1 MPDSETRILLTGV
14 IGQVG
19 GELLPLLQ
27 PFGSVIAADLPDF
40 DFLNP
45 ASVRRFARECRPH
58 WIVNP
63 AAYTA
68 VDKAESEPELAY
80 AINAEAPRVLGE
92 VAAELKIPV
101 IHFST
106 DYVFDGS
113 GTRSWVEIDETGPL
127 GVYGASKLAGE
138 KALAATGAAHLIF
151 RTSWVYGTRGKNF
164 LLTILPLAFQEE
176 ELRIVNDQHG
186 APTWSRDLAR
196 MVEHVM
202 RRITESSAATGA
214 SLDQT
219 VRAVE
224 GVYHAV
230 NGGETTWFGFAE
242 EFLRVAALVRPGA
255 RIARLVPIASSEYP
269 TPAKRPANSRL
280 DCSRLREVFGFEMP
294 PWQES
299 AAAVVS
305 EVLLG
310 VTSPSVRAGSSD
322 RNLH

>member
-1 MPDSETRILLTGV
+1 MPDSEKRILLTGV

-19 GELLPLLQ
+19 GELKPLLE
-27 PFGSVIAADLPDF
+27 PLGRVIAADLPEF
-40 DFLNP
+40 DFLDP
-45 ASVRRFARECRPH
+45 ASVRRFARECKPD

-92 VAAELKIPV
+92 VAAELGIPI

-106 DYVFDGS
+106 DYVFNGA
-113 GTRSWVEIDETGPL
+113 GTKPWVESDETGPL

-138 KALAATGAAHLIF
+138 QALALTGAAHLIF
-151 RTSWVYGTRGKNF
+151 RTSWVYGSRGKNF
-164 LLTILPLAFQEE
+164 LLTIVPLALQKE

-196 MVEHVM
+196 LAVHVM
-202 RRITESSAATGA
+202 GRINEASAAAGKPVEE
-214 SLDQT
+214 T
-219 VRAVE
+219 VRGVQ

-230 NGGETTWFGFAE
+230 NSGETTWYGFAQ
-242 EFLRVAALVRPGA
+242 EFLRLVAAARPEA
-255 RIARLVPIASSEYP
+255 KIARLTPIATSEYP

-280 DCSRLREVFGFEMP
+280 NCGRLREVFGFTMP
-294 PWQES
+294 AWQES
-299 AAAVVS
+299 TEAVVS
-305 EVLLG
+305 EVL
-310 VTSPSVRAGSSD
+310 SSGALD
-322 RNLH
+322 LSRR